1 MRRAST
7 FLPLAAVLL
16 AALLAACS
24 ATSTPSPTS
33 APSPEPT
40 TDAGGALTP
49 IRLSLGYIPDVQ
61 FAPFYVGIEKGFFA
75 ERGIDLMTEHRQETD
90 GARLVAT
97 GEIKFAVVSGE
108 QVLLAREQGLPLVYV
123 FEWYQRFPVAVAAK
137 ADSGIATPGD
147 LAGRSVGTPVKEGA
161 SYIGLEALLGAA
173 GLTDEDIDLQ
183 TTGYSQVETLISDRV
198 DAVVVYVT
206 NEPVQL
212 EAAGE
217 AINVIEVADYADL
230 VSNGLVTSED
240 VIAENPDLVRAM
252 VAGLAES
259 VEYTIAHPDEAFAI
273 SQGYVEGLD
282 DPATA
287 ETAREVL
294 ARSVDLW
301 KGDPVGFSQGESWE
315 IMQQVLLD
323 TGLLSDPQ
331 AIDAAYT
338 NEFLP

>member
-1 MRRAST
+1 MQRIPTIST
-7 FLPLAAVLL
+7 LAAVLL

-24 ATSTPSPTS
+24 ATPTPSPTS
-33 APSPEPT
+33 APSPEST
-40 TDAGGALTP
+40 GEAESALTP
-49 IRLSLGYIPDVQ
+49 VRLSLGYIPDVQ
-61 FAPFYVGIEKGFFA
+61 FTPFYVGIEKGFFA
-75 ERGIDLMTEHRQETD
+75 DHGIDLTTEHRQETD

-97 GEIKFAVVSGE
+97 GEIPFAVVSGE
-108 QVLLAREQGLPLVYV
+108 QVLLGREQGMPLVYV
-123 FEWYQRFPVAVAAK
+123 FEWYQRFPVAIAAK
-137 ADSGIATPGD
+137 TDSGIKTPED

-161 SYIGLEALLGAA
+161 SYIGLEALLGTA

-183 TTGYSQVETLISDRV
+183 TTGYSQVETLVSDRV
-198 DAVVVYVT
+198 DAVVIYVA

-217 AINVIEVADYADL
+217 DITVIEVADYADL
-230 VSNGLVTSED
+230 VSNGLVTSEE
-240 VIAENPDLVRAM
+240 VIADNPELVREM

-259 VEYTIAHPDEAFAI
+259 LQYTIDHPDEAFEI

-294 ARSVDLW
+294 ARSIELW
-301 KGDPVGFSQGESWE
+301 KGDPLGYSKGESWE
-315 IMQQVLLD
+315 AMQQILLD
-323 TGLLSDPQ
+323 TGLLTTQQD
-331 AIDAAYT
+331 IDAAYT